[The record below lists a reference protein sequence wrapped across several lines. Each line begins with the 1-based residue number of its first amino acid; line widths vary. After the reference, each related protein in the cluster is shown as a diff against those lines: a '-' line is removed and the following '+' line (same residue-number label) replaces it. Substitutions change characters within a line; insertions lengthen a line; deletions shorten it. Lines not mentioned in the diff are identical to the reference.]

1 MSNDDLFRAING
13 LARSTPWLNRPAEA
27 YATTCG
33 FLQFAVLLLVGW
45 WVARRHG
52 PAVMAA
58 ALWAP
63 FGVLLATAI
72 GRVISPAMGWPLPSS
87 DSLPHILALIHPR
100 ADTTSPSTHATLAG
114 AAAAGLFLVRRAL
127 GMIAGVAALLMG
139 VARVYVGLQYPSDA
153 VAGLVL
159 GAVVT
164 TLGFVLAKGPLVQL
178 VARLRSSPLR
188 PLVVAG

>member
-13 LARSTPWLNRPAEA
+13 LARSTPWLNKPAEA

-52 PAVMAA
+52 PVVMAA

-63 FGVLLATAI
+63 VGVLVATAI
-72 GRVISPAMGWPLPSS
+72 GRAISPAVGWPLPSS
-87 DSLPHILALIHPR
+87 QSLPHILALIHPR

-114 AAAAGLFLVRRAL
+114 AVAAGLFLVRRAL
-127 GMIAGVAALLMG
+127 GVIAGVAALLMG
-139 VARVYVGLQYPSDA
+139 LAR
-153 VAGLVL
+153 
-159 GAVVT
+159 
-164 TLGFVLAKGPLVQL
+164 
-178 VARLRSSPLR
+178 
-188 PLVVAG
+188 